1 MISLFD
7 LEKVNKA
14 GAHFDIE
21 KIKWFNHQYL
31 QKIPVATLVE
41 DFLPI
46 VAEKAEK
53 TVRFSK
59 DELTEIVSLIRE
71 RATFLTDLWDL
82 AHFFF
87 EAPTQYDAKALKK
100 QWKDTSAQILNGLV
114 IIIKEL
120 TDLKQFKDFIAQEK
134 LNLGQVMPLIRLSL
148 VGEMKGPDVFSIIT
162 ILGREETIDRIQNLV
177 QYAKEQ

>member
-1 MISLFD
+1 M
-7 LEKVNKA
+7 
-14 GAHFDIE
+14 
-21 KIKWFNHQYL
+21 

-41 DFLPI
+41 DFSPI
-46 VAEKAEK
+46 VAEKGVK
-53 TVRFSK
+53 VSK

-100 QWKDTSAQILNGLV
+100 QWKDNSAEIATQLV
-114 IIIKEL
+114 TVIEGL
-120 TDLKQFKDFIAQEK
+120 TDLTPHHIETQIKDFITQNN
-134 LNLGQVMPLIRLSL
+134 LGLGQVMPLIRLSL
-148 VGEMKGPDVFSIIT
+148 VGEMKGPDVFSIIA
-162 ILGREETIDRIQNLV
+162 ILEREETIRRLQHLV